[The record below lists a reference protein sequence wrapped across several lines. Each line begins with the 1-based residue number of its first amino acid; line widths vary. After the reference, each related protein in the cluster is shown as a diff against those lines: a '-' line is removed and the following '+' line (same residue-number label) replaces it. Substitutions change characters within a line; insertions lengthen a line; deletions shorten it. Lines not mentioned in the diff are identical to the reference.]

1 MPTVLRKLLLLSL
14 VITATVLSTWLVFFI
29 TIELFPGL
37 LDRFLLTGIHYYALK
52 QRYVTD
58 AELVFVY
65 RHTGYIFR
73 WWFTGDL
80 HRYGISPEAVEYAA
94 TYDGHGFRKSS
105 AGPPYDTAVIGDS
118 YIEFG
123 ETDEI
128 TFPEVLGRQTGL
140 SVMNLGRAW
149 YGPHQYLEL
158 FRRYAVSARPRY
170 AVLCFFAGNDFDDIT
185 EYEKWKAEGRYYFYR
200 RDVLARFLK
209 VSEETFGLVARKT
222 RWLFGK
228 KTNSATVDRSTF
240 GIVEVGDHKVPM
252 AFAYWERDII
262 GRERAVLKAIL
273 SEFKGVAESQGITT
287 ILVYVPTA
295 TQVHAGGYSR
305 ESHPAFIERVKSIKG
320 DPSLDAVSRIADELK
335 IKLIN
340 LLPVFRAEA
349 GRGRLLYYPFDTHW
363 NPEGR
368 RVAAALVAPVLS
380 QEIGQ
385 P

>member
-1 MPTVLRKLLLLSL
+1 MSTVLRKLLLLSL

-37 LDRFLLTGIHYYALK
+37 LDRFPLAGIHYYALK
-52 QRYVTD
+52 QRYMTD

-65 RHTGYIFR
+65 RHTGYVFR

-105 AGPPYDTAVIGDS
+105 AGPPYDIAVIGDS

-128 TFPEVLGRQTGL
+128 TFPELLRRQTGL

-170 AVLCFFAGNDFDDIT
+170 ALLCFFAGNDFDDIT
-185 EYEKWKAEGRYYFYR
+185 EYEKWKVAGRYYFYR
-200 RDVLARFLK
+200 RGVLARFLK
-209 VSEETFGLVARKT
+209 VSEETFGLMAHKT
-222 RWLFGK
+222 RSVFGEK
-228 KTNSATVDRSTF
+228 KNSTTRDPSTF
-240 GIVEVGDHKVPM
+240 GIIEVGDRRVPM

-262 GRERAVLKAIL
+262 GHERGVLKAIL
-273 SEFKGVAESQGITT
+273 REFKVIAESQRIKP

-295 TQVHAGGYSR
+295 TQVHAGRYSR
-305 ESHPAFIERVKSIKG
+305 ESHPAFIERVESLRG
-320 DPSLDAVSRIADELK
+320 DPSLDSVSRIADELK
-335 IKLIN
+335 IKFIN
-340 LLPVFRAEA
+340 LLPVLRAEA

-368 RVAAALVAPVLS
+368 RVAAAFVASFLD
-380 QEIGQ
+380 Q
-385 P
+385 